1 MFLTS
6 RGIGTITLSRYLI
19 KTDKDNKRNI
29 MTKIKVRH
37 GESLDQALRRFNK
50 EVLKSGIIQEMK
62 DREHYS
68 KPSEIKRQKNKELK
82 RKFYLERNK
91 Y

>member
-1 MFLTS
+1 
-6 RGIGTITLSRYLI
+6 
-19 KTDKDNKRNI
+19 

-50 EVLKSGIIQEMK
+50 EVLKAGIIQEVR
-62 DREHYS
+62 DREHYV
-68 KPSEIKRQKNKELK
+68 KPSEVKRKKSKELK
-82 RKFYLERNK
+82 RRFHFERNK

>member
-1 MFLTS
+1 
-6 RGIGTITLSRYLI
+6 
-19 KTDKDNKRNI
+19 

-50 EVLKSGIIQEMK
+50 EVLKSGIIQEAK
-62 DREHYS
+62 DREHYV
-68 KPSEIKRQKNKELK
+68 KPSEVKRQKNKELK
-82 RKFYLERNK
+82 RKLYFERNK